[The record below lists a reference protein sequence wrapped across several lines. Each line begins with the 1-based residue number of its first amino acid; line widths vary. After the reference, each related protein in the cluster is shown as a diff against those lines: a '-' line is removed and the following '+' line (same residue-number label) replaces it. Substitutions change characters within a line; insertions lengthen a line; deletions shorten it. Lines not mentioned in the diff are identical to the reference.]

1 MGGIGTDNGGTVV
14 DGLAHAAVAGG
25 EIKTSFAA
33 YTTTMGSYV
42 VLHGDGNG
50 ASCPNGTSGELVAL
64 KISATNP
71 PTLKTAWCANSNGNG
86 SPMVT
91 MSACGSSAVVWVVG
105 ATNGNRLYAFD
116 GDMGTPVYTGGGANE
131 QMQNLEHWITPMEA
145 KGRIFVAGDG
155 TVYAFK

>member
-1 MGGIGTDNGGTVV
+1 
-14 DGLAHAAVAGG
+14 
-25 EIKTSFAA
+25 
-33 YTTTMGSYV
+33 V

-50 ASCPNGTSGELVAL
+50 TSCPNGTSGELIAL
-64 KISATNP
+64 KIGATNP

-91 MSACGSSAVVWVVG
+91 MSGCGSSAVVWVVG
-105 ATNGNRLYAFD
+105 ATGGNRLYGFD
-116 GDMGTPVYTGGGANE
+116 GDTGMPVYTGGGANE
-131 QMQNLEHWITPMEA
+131 QMKNLEHWITPMEA